1 MYNTYSIYI
10 HTLYNTYIYIYTY
23 KKRERKSDRE
33 RERDG
38 ERGGGEKGETN
49 RITAIDTAPGLDQRL
64 RPVLVAAP
72 GCLKEPRLVLSLNA
86 TDLLHFKRCDPG
98 CAYVRPCVFIYF
110 YLFCKRIGITLE
122 MGITLEVVACA

>member
-1 MYNTYSIYI
+1 M
-10 HTLYNTYIYIYTY
+10 
-23 KKRERKSDRE
+23 
-33 RERDG
+33 
-38 ERGGGEKGETN
+38 ERGGGEREKGETN
-49 RITAIDTAPGLDQRL
+49 LITAIDRAPGLYQL
-64 RPVLVAAP
+64 LHPVLVALLD
-72 GCLKEPRLVLSLNA
+72 CLREQRASLSLNA